1 MCMRIF
7 VMVGLAICSLATSA
21 TAQNLT
27 CVKPWAIPD
36 KWIDRHADPDDGV
49 WSADDTFETMDSHG
63 AALSEPDVYVDPSDV
78 SGGTGFKIER
88 DLGLL
93 LTLKIG
99 EPQNGMKSGWF
110 YAIDIGT
117 SGGGGGAYRSA
128 IATCQQTEPIFWGT
142 ILRPLLGNLTGPTVQ
157 GVADLINL
165 DPNAVWDPVTKAVI
179 NSCAPSTSCGS
190 VSPRIVSILAIDP
203 WVFEISAV
211 YSSQPQLKVTNLIGV
226 FIDGIV
232 GGKVTGYLTALPR

>member
-1 MCMRIF
+1 MCVRIL
-7 VMVGLAICSLATSA
+7 VILGLAICSVATSA
-21 TAQNLT
+21 TAQSLT

-36 KWIDRHADPDDGV
+36 KWIDRHGDTDGV

-63 AALSEPDVYVDPSDV
+63 AALSDPDVYVDPSDV
-78 SGGTGFKIER
+78 SGGTGFKVER

-99 EPQNGMKSGWF
+99 DPQDRMKGGWL

-117 SGGGGGAYRSA
+117 SGGGGSAYRSA
-128 IATCQQTEPIFWGT
+128 IATCQETGPIFWGT
-142 ILRPLLGNLTGPTVQ
+142 ILRPLLGDLTGPTVQ

-165 DPNAVWDPVTKAVI
+165 DPNAVWDPVAKAVI
-179 NSCAPSTSCGS
+179 NSCAPSPSCGA

-203 WVFEISAV
+203 WFLEISAV